1 MKYIIEL
8 CDGIGCDK
16 PTILER
22 WIYKRKCNAMRKL
35 NIEQNKLTY
44 SSMTK
49 FVRWG
54 WIRDDKN

>member
-1 MKYIIEL
+1 MKYIVEL
-8 CDGIGCDK
+8 CDGIGCNK

-22 WIYKRKCNAMRKL
+22 WTYSRKCNAMRKL

-54 WIRDDKN
+54 WTVGDRN